1 MAEHHI
7 HAPTG
12 QAATDVAVSSTKL
25 IATLGVLGLLCGIL
39 IVLAYRSTYAPI
51 AANKARYLEQ
61 AIFEVLPHT
70 TRKITYAVTGDA
82 LRPLADREQAETGV
96 YAGYD
101 AEHHLTGIAVPA
113 EGQGFADVLSIL
125 YGYAPACH
133 CIVGMKVLESRETPG
148 LGDRI
153 ESDPGFRA
161 NFTALQVE
169 LSENKNNIRNPI
181 VLVKHGKKTRPW
193 EIDAISGATISS
205 RAVANMLTRSSATI
219 IPILEK
225 NLSLLERGDSN
236 E

>member
-7 HAPTG
+7 HAPTAP
-12 QAATDVAVSSTKL
+12 AATDAAVSSTKL
-25 IATLGVLGLLCGIL
+25 IATLSVLGLLCGIL

-51 AANKARYLEQ
+51 AANKARFLER

-70 TRKITYAVTGDA
+70 TRKITYAVTGDT
-82 LRPLADREQAETGV
+82 LRPLADGEQAEAEV

-101 AEHHLTGIAVPA
+101 AEHHLTGIAVPT

-125 YGYAPACH
+125 YGYAPVCH

-148 LGDRI
+148 LGDKI
-153 ESDPGFRA
+153 ETDPVFRA
-161 NFTALQVE
+161 NFAALSVE
-169 LSENKNNIRNPI
+169 LAQDKNAIRNPI
-181 VLVKHGKKTRPW
+181 ILVKHGKKTNPW

-205 RAVANMLTRSSATI
+205 RAVANMLTKSTATI
-219 IPILEK
+219 IPVLEK